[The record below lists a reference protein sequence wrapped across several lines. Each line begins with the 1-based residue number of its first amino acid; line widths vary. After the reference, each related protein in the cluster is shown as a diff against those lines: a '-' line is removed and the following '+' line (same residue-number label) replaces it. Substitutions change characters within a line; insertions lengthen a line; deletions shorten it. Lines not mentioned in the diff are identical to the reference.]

1 MASLFTRI
9 IDGELPG
16 RFVHSDEQ
24 AVAFLTIAPL
34 RPGHTLVVPRLEV
47 DHWPDH
53 TDDCPNRY
61 PQPALDGAVGPCRD
75 AIEYDHEHKGKPLC
89 ACL

>member
-1 MASLFTRI
+1 MILYCHFCNRA
-9 IDGELPG
+9 IDT
-16 RFVHSDEQ
+16 D
-24 AVAFLTIAPL
+24 T
-34 RPGHTLVVPRLEV
+34 EV